1 MANTFGLFTKI
12 IVADEE
18 AMADYYMKVYG
29 LKLVQR
35 VAGVSHGTEE
45 NFREVILSTTGE
57 MNGQTLVMFNFT
69 DRAPPRD
76 QQSIAG
82 FMVDDLDALRESIV
96 ANGGK
101 LVGDCWD
108 EAEHG
113 VRVQF
118 SEDPEGALAENVQ
131 LLHPMG

>member
-1 MANTFGLFTKI
+1 MANTLGLFTKL

-18 AMADYYMKVYG
+18 AMADYYCKVYG
-29 LKLVQR
+29 LKIVQR
-35 VAGVSHGTEE
+35 VEGVTKATDES
-45 NFREVILSTTGE
+45 FREVILSTTGD
-57 MNGQTLVMFNFT
+57 MTGQSFVMFNFI

-76 QQSIAG
+76 QQIIGG
-82 FMVDDLDALRESIV
+82 FMTDDLDALKEQIV

-101 LVGDCWD
+101 LLGETWD
-108 EAEHG
+108 ETEHG

-118 SEDPEGALAENVQ
+118 SEDPEGALCENVQ